1 MANINERTT
10 KDGQRAFQVIIR
22 LKGHPTVT
30 ETFKRKTDAK
40 KWAQQTEAEIRQGR
54 YFPKAEARKRT
65 VSDMIDR
72 YIKSSLE
79 RNNKPEQR
87 SHIKH
92 MLEWWKSQIG
102 VRFIADV
109 TPSMVSK
116 CRDELSTLPSARN
129 KPMADATVNH
139 YLIALSKVFNAALSD
154 WGWLDESPMSHVKK
168 FKLDNARDRFLTKD
182 ERSKLLQACKQ
193 SSCDYLYAVIL
204 IALTTGARKSEI
216 LEIEWKRI
224 DFERNLLIF
233 NKTKNGEA
241 RSVALVPAV
250 ARELKKLRA
259 VPRIDTDLVFSRKD
273 GLKPLEMKKHWLK
286 AFQEAELQDFKF
298 HDLRHTAA
306 SYLAMNGATL
316 VELKHI
322 MGHKTMAMVAR
333 YAHLTENHTSEIIN
347 KMSADFVN

>member
-1 MANINERTT
+1 
-10 KDGQRAFQVIIR
+10 
-22 LKGHPTVT
+22 
-30 ETFKRKTDAK
+30 
-40 KWAQQTEAEIRQGR
+40 
-54 YFPKAEARKRT
+54 
-65 VSDMIDR
+65 
-72 YIKSSLE
+72 
-79 RNNKPEQR
+79 
-87 SHIKH
+87 

-116 CRDELSTLPSARN
+116 CRDDLSATPSARN

-139 YLIALSKVFNAALSD
+139 YLIALSKVFNAAISD
-154 WGWLDESPMSHVKK
+154 WGWLDESPMFHVKK
-168 FKLDNARDRFLTKD
+168 LKLDNARDRFLTED
-182 ERSKLLQACKQ
+182 ERSKLLQASQ
-193 SSCDYLYAVIL
+193 HSSCKFLYAVIL

-250 ARELKKLRA
+250 ARELKKLRS
-259 VPRIDTDLVFSRKD
+259 VPRIDTDLVFARKD

-286 AFQEAELQDFKF
+286 AFQEAELEDFKF

-347 KMSADFVN
+347 KMSADFVS